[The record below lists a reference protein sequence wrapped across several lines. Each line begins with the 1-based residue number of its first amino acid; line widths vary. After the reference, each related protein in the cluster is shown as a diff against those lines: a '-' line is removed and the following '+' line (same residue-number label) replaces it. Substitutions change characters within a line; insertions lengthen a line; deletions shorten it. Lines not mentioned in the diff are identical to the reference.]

1 MVPQKI
7 ITRGFCLHRPVH
19 GRGLSQLRA
28 NNPFSACVPWKHLGR
43 ERRRRQHTRT
53 LAGEESSSDRSD
65 ESHHRDEISLGVGGG
80 IVGKCRSLVQH
91 MNEHAPRAPWG
102 VDTIFTVMILW
113 IISFWISAYSLVPSI
128 LSYLKNDLQYNLSY
142 SGTAAMRHLLLDV
155 SQICSIAILLR
166 RSLREYNP
174 LDGGFFRISFR
185 DKTSWII
192 TGLGILAFPF
202 VDWVHRHM
210 VTLLTHGA
218 KSGSGAIH
226 DVSNGTNMFVGDG
239 LLTKVL
245 WFFVL
250 GLVAPV
256 WEEVM
261 FRGFL
266 LPSVTRLSSPIVGVF
281 LTSLIF
287 SLVHF
292 TKEGF
297 VPLMILGAIFGVS
310 YCATSNLL
318 PAIVLHGVWN
328 ICLLLQLLW

>member
-7 ITRGFCLHRPVH
+7 IIVGSSLHRPVH
-19 GRGLSQLRA
+19 GRGLSQPGAKNLL
-28 NNPFSACVPWKHLGR
+28 STCVPRKHVGR
-43 ERRRRQHTRT
+43 RPEYTRI
-53 LAGEESSSDRSD
+53 LAGEERKDD
-65 ESHHRDEISLGVGGG
+65 FDHQEEISLGVGDG
-80 IVGKCRSLVQH
+80 IVGKCQSLVQQV
-91 MNEHAPRAPWG
+91 NERAPRAPWG
-102 VDTIFTVMILW
+102 VDTILTVMILW

-155 SQICSIAILLR
+155 SQIFSIAILLR
-166 RSLREYNP
+166 RSLREYKP
-174 LDGGFFRISFR
+174 LDDGFFRISFR

-192 TGLGILAFPF
+192 TGLGILAFPC

-210 VTLLTHGA
+210 VSLLTHGA
-218 KSGSGAIH
+218 RNASGAIH
-226 DVSNGTNMFVGDG
+226 DVSSGSNMFVGDG
-239 LLTKVL
+239 LFTKVS
-245 WFFVL
+245 WFLVL

-266 LPSVTRLSSPIVGVF
+266 LPSVTRLSSPTVGVF

-328 ICLLLQLLW
+328 ICLLLQLL